1 MITAMGFFWKHLL
14 SKFRSSGEAEH
25 LRLGLWGEKQ
35 AERVVRGAGIKVLG
49 RRVRVGRH
57 DEIDL
62 LGRDGDVL
70 VVIEVKTRRNEGLEA
85 PRKAVHHEK
94 RYRLSRA
101 AVKYARRLT
110 PPPAAIRFDIVEVIG
125 EPGGAPPEIRHH
137 PAAFGLHHA
146 FRF

>member
-1 MITAMGFFWKHLL
+1 MGLSLRQFITARRHTD
-14 SKFRSSGEAEH
+14 EAAH
-25 LRLGLWGEKQ
+25 LRLGRWGERQ
-35 AERVVRGAGIKVLG
+35 AERTVRRAGIKIIG

-62 LGRDGDVL
+62 LGRDGAVL
-70 VVIEVKTRRNEGLEA
+70 VVIEVKTRRAEGLEA

-110 PPPAAIRFDIVEVIG
+110 PPPDAIRFDIVEVIG
-125 EPGGAPPEIRHH
+125 EPGRAPPEIRHH